1 MNLLRSTKAPQPN
14 PLPQSARYLNELRAL
29 DVLFREG
36 RMSRADLARALGLNR
51 STTGSIIANLLAE
64 ALVIAAQ
71 AAVQV
76 RPRVV
81 FEAAQAI
88 YDSGVQVKAVR
99 LVDRR

>member
-1 MNLLRSTKAPQPN
+1 
-14 PLPQSARYLNELRAL
+14 
-29 DVLFREG
+29 V
-36 RMSRADLARALGLNR
+36 
-51 STTGSIIANLLAE
+51 
-64 ALVIAAQ
+64 VAAQ

>member
-1 MNLLRSTKAPQPN
+1 MAWR
-14 PLPQSARYLNELRAL
+14 
-29 DVLFREG
+29 
-36 RMSRADLARALGLNR
+36 
-51 STTGSIIANLLAE
+51 E